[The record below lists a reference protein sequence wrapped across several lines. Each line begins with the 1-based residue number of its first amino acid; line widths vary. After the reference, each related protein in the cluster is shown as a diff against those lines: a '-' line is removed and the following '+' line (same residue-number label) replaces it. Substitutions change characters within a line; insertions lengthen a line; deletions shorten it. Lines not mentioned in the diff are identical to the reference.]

1 MYIAKQRIFCY
12 TEKKKF
18 FKEDSPMKPRRTVA
32 AAVTAAA
39 AAAGAALLGAA
50 YGIYRIS
57 FYHKPDPAVP
67 APAEMESRLPY
78 RDAMEADAAIL
89 DNAPYEEVHITAKDG
104 VDLFGR
110 YYHHKDGAPVAL
122 IFHGY
127 TGYAQRDGLGGYIL
141 CRKLG
146 YNVLLPDQRAHGR
159 SGGHTIT
166 MGAKE
171 QYDAQSWA
179 NWAAER
185 FGQNIPLFL
194 MGVSMGAATVMLASG
209 LPLPSSVKGIVADC
223 GYTSA
228 EEITRKCLPNYLPH
242 APVDAAYAVG
252 RLGARLYG
260 RFEPNNIDCTAAV
273 SKATVPILFI
283 HGEEDDFVPCEM
295 SRKNFD
301 ACASRKQ
308 LLTIPGAAHAVCYY
322 RDTEKY
328 TAVTTKF
335 FEECLE
341 Q

>member
-1 MYIAKQRIFCY
+1 MNPRKIA
-12 TEKKKF
+12 
-18 FKEDSPMKPRRTVA
+18 A
-32 AAVTAAA
+32 AAVAAA
-39 AAAGAALLGAA
+39 AAAGSALLGAA

-57 FYHKPDPAVP
+57 FYHKPSPEVP
-67 APAEMESRLPY
+67 APGDMKSRLAY
-78 RDAMEADAAIL
+78 RDAMDADAAVL
-89 DNAPYEEVHITAKDG
+89 DNAPFEEVHLTAQDG
-104 VDLFGR
+104 TDLFGR
-110 YYHHKDGAPVAL
+110 YYHQRDGAPLVL

-127 TGYAQRDGLGGYIL
+127 TGYSHRDGLGGYTL

-146 YNVLLPDQRAHGR
+146 YNVLLPDQRAHGH

-171 QYDAQSWA
+171 QYDAQGWA

-185 FGQNIPLFL
+185 FGLDTPLFL

-228 EEITRKCLPNYLPH
+228 KEITRKCLPDYLPH
-242 APVDAAYAVG
+242 TPVWLAYAVG

-260 RFEPNNIDCTAAV
+260 HFEPNRIDCTAAV
-273 SKATVPILFI
+273 SRAAVPILFI
-283 HGEEDDFVPCEM
+283 HGEEDGFVPCEM
-295 SRKNFD
+295 SRKNYD

-322 RDTEKY
+322 RDTPLY
-328 TAVTTKF
+328 TRVTTKF
-335 FEECLE
+335 FEDCLHG
-341 Q
+341 

>member
-1 MYIAKQRIFCY
+1 
-12 TEKKKF
+12 
-18 FKEDSPMKPRRTVA
+18 MKPRHAVA
-32 AAVTAAA
+32 AAVAAAA
-39 AAAGAALLGAA
+39 AAAGTALLGAA
-50 YGIYRIS
+50 YGMYRIS
-57 FYHKPDPAVP
+57 FYHKPDPKVP
-67 APAEMESRLPY
+67 APADMKSRLPY
-78 RDAMEADAAIL
+78 RDAMEADAAVL

-110 YYHHKDGAPVAL
+110 YYHHKDGAPVVL

-179 NWAAER
+179 NWAADR
-185 FGQNIPLFL
+185 FGQDTPLFL

-209 LPLPSSVKGIVADC
+209 LPLPSSVRGIVADC

-228 EEITRKCLPNYLPH
+228 EEITRKCLPDYLPH
-242 APVDAAYAVG
+242 APIGAAYAVG

-273 SKATVPILFI
+273 SKATVPILFV
-283 HGEEDDFVPCEM
+283 HGEEDGFVPCEM

-301 ACASRKQ
+301 ACASRKE

-341 Q
+341 S

>member
-1 MYIAKQRIFCY
+1 MNPRKIA
-12 TEKKKF
+12 
-18 FKEDSPMKPRRTVA
+18 VA
-32 AAVTAAA
+32 AVAAA
-39 AAAGAALLGAA
+39 AAAGSALLGAA

-57 FYHKPDPAVP
+57 FYHKPSPEVP
-67 APAEMESRLPY
+67 APGDMKSRLAY
-78 RDAMEADAAIL
+78 RDAMDADAAVL
-89 DNAPYEEVHITAKDG
+89 DNAPYEEVHLTAQDG
-104 VDLFGR
+104 TDLFGR
-110 YYHHKDGAPVAL
+110 YYHHQDGAPVVL

-146 YNVLLPDQRAHGR
+146 YNVLLPDQRAHGH

-171 QYDAQSWA
+171 QYDAQGWA

-185 FGQNIPLFL
+185 FGLDTPLFL

-228 EEITRKCLPNYLPH
+228 KEITRKCLPDYLPH
-242 APVDAAYAVG
+242 TPVWLAYAVG

-260 RFEPNNIDCTAAV
+260 HFEPNRIDCTAAV
-273 SKATVPILFI
+273 SRATVPILFI
-283 HGEEDDFVPCEM
+283 HGEEDGFVPCEM
-295 SRKNFD
+295 SRKNYD

-322 RDTEKY
+322 RDTPLY
-328 TAVTTKF
+328 TRVTTKF
-335 FEECLE
+335 FEDCLHG
-341 Q
+341 

>member
-1 MYIAKQRIFCY
+1 MNPRKIA
-12 TEKKKF
+12 
-18 FKEDSPMKPRRTVA
+18 A
-32 AAVTAAA
+32 AAVAAA
-39 AAAGAALLGAA
+39 AAAGSALLGAA

-57 FYHKPDPAVP
+57 FYHKPSPEVP
-67 APAEMESRLPY
+67 APGDMKSRLAY
-78 RDAMEADAAIL
+78 RDAMDADAAVL
-89 DNAPYEEVHITAKDG
+89 DNAPYEEVHLIAQDG
-104 VDLFGR
+104 TDLFGR
-110 YYHHKDGAPVAL
+110 YYHHRDGAPVAL

-127 TGYAQRDGLGGYIL
+127 TGYAQRDGLGGYTL

-146 YNVLLPDQRAHGR
+146 YNVLLPDQRAHGH

-171 QYDAQSWA
+171 QYDAQGWA

-185 FGQNIPLFL
+185 FGLDTPLFL

-228 EEITRKCLPNYLPH
+228 KEITRKCLPDYLPH
-242 APVDAAYAVG
+242 TPVGLAYAVG

-260 RFEPNNIDCTAAV
+260 HFEPNRIDCTAAV
-273 SKATVPILFI
+273 SRAAVPILFI
-283 HGEEDDFVPCEM
+283 HGEEDGFVPCEM
-295 SRKNFD
+295 SRKNYD

-322 RDTEKY
+322 RDTPLY
-328 TAVTTKF
+328 TRVTTKF
-335 FEECLE
+335 FEDCLHG
-341 Q
+341 

>member
-1 MYIAKQRIFCY
+1 MNPRKIA
-12 TEKKKF
+12 
-18 FKEDSPMKPRRTVA
+18 A
-32 AAVTAAA
+32 AAVAAA
-39 AAAGAALLGAA
+39 AAAGSALLGAA

-57 FYHKPDPAVP
+57 FYHKPSPEVP
-67 APAEMESRLPY
+67 APGDMKSRLAY
-78 RDAMEADAAIL
+78 RDAMDADAAVL
-89 DNAPYEEVHITAKDG
+89 DNAPFEEVHLTAQDG
-104 VDLFGR
+104 TDLFGR
-110 YYHHKDGAPVAL
+110 YYHHRDGALVVL

-127 TGYAQRDGLGGYIL
+127 TGYAQRDGLGGYTL

-146 YNVLLPDQRAHGR
+146 YNVLLPDQRAHGH

-171 QYDAQSWA
+171 QYDAQGWA

-185 FGQNIPLFL
+185 FGLDTPLFL

-228 EEITRKCLPNYLPH
+228 KEITRKCLPDYLPH
-242 APVDAAYAVG
+242 TPVWLAYAVG

-260 RFEPNNIDCTAAV
+260 HFEPNRIDCTAAV
-273 SKATVPILFI
+273 SRAAVPILFI
-283 HGEEDDFVPCEM
+283 HGEEDGFVPCEM
-295 SRKNFD
+295 SRKNYD

-322 RDTEKY
+322 RDTPLY
-328 TAVTTKF
+328 TRVTTKF
-335 FEECLE
+335 FEDCLHG
-341 Q
+341 

>member
-1 MYIAKQRIFCY
+1 
-12 TEKKKF
+12 
-18 FKEDSPMKPRRTVA
+18 MKPRRAVA

-146 YNVLLPDQRAHGR
+146 YNVLLPDQRAHGH

>member
-1 MYIAKQRIFCY
+1 MNPRKIA
-12 TEKKKF
+12 
-18 FKEDSPMKPRRTVA
+18 A
-32 AAVTAAA
+32 AAVAAA
-39 AAAGAALLGAA
+39 AAAGSALLGAA

-57 FYHKPDPAVP
+57 FYHKPSPEVP
-67 APAEMESRLPY
+67 APGDMKSRLAY
-78 RDAMEADAAIL
+78 RDAMDADAAVL
-89 DNAPYEEVHITAKDG
+89 DNAPWEEVHLTAQDG
-104 VDLFGR
+104 TDRFGR
-110 YYHHKDGAPVAL
+110 YYHHRDGAPVVL

-127 TGYAQRDGLGGYIL
+127 TGYAQRDGLGGYTL

-146 YNVLLPDQRAHGR
+146 YNVLLPDQRAHGH

-171 QYDAQSWA
+171 QYDAQGWA

-185 FGQNIPLFL
+185 FGLDTPLFL

-228 EEITRKCLPNYLPH
+228 KEITRKCLPDYLPH
-242 APVDAAYAVG
+242 TPVWLAYAVG

-260 RFEPNNIDCTAAV
+260 HFEPNRIDCTAAV
-273 SKATVPILFI
+273 SRAAVPILFI
-283 HGEEDDFVPCEM
+283 HGEEDGFVPCEM
-295 SRKNFD
+295 SRKNYD

-322 RDTEKY
+322 RDTPLY
-328 TAVTTKF
+328 TRVTTKF
-335 FEECLE
+335 FEDCLHG
-341 Q
+341 

>member
-1 MYIAKQRIFCY
+1 MN
-12 TEKKKF
+12 
-18 FKEDSPMKPRRTVA
+18 PRKIA
-32 AAVTAAA
+32 AATVAAA
-39 AAAGAALLGAA
+39 AAAGSALLGAA

-57 FYHKPDPAVP
+57 FYHKPSPEVP
-67 APAEMESRLPY
+67 APGDMKSRLAY
-78 RDAMEADAAIL
+78 RDAMDADAAVL
-89 DNAPYEEVHITAKDG
+89 DNAPYEEVHLIAQDG
-104 VDLFGR
+104 TDLFGR
-110 YYHHKDGAPVAL
+110 YYHHRDGAPVAL

-127 TGYAQRDGLGGYIL
+127 TGYAQRDGLGGYTL

-146 YNVLLPDQRAHGR
+146 YNVLLPDQRAHGH

-171 QYDAQSWA
+171 QYDAQGWA

-185 FGQNIPLFL
+185 FGLDTPLFL

-228 EEITRKCLPNYLPH
+228 KEITRKCLPDYLPH
-242 APVDAAYAVG
+242 TPVWLAYAVG

-260 RFEPNNIDCTAAV
+260 HFEPNRIDCTAAV
-273 SKATVPILFI
+273 SRAAVPILFI
-283 HGEEDDFVPCEM
+283 HGEEDGFVPCEM
-295 SRKNFD
+295 SRKNYD

-322 RDTEKY
+322 RDTPLY
-328 TAVTTKF
+328 TRVTTKF
-335 FEECLE
+335 FEDCL
-341 Q
+341 QG